1 MEQFENLTRNYS
13 QAPWRKQLQVIALF
27 LLIVV
32 LIALVAGVYLNIS
45 ARGTAVGRD
54 IQSMQSEITR
64 FDREMEDL
72 QSELARILSSSQM
85 DIRADNL
92 GFVEVPPD
100 QIVYVNVPGYVERQS
115 VVLAPSSERTVVRA
129 VAIPPEY
136 TESIFEWLAR
146 QAVNW
151 YAKFIEE
158 QI

>member
-1 MEQFENLTRNYS
+1 MEQFENLARNYS

-54 IQSMQSEITR
+54 IQSMQADITK
-64 FDREMEDL
+64 FDRDIEDL

-85 DIRADNL
+85 EIRADNL

-100 QIVYVNVPGYVERQS
+100 QIVYLNVPGYVDRQS
-115 VVLAPSSERTVVRA
+115 VILAPTSERTVVRA
-129 VAIPPEY
+129 IAIPPEY

-146 QAVNW
+146 EAMNW
-151 YAKFIEE
+151 YVKFVEE